1 MRAFTDDDCGSNTL
15 RCGGV
20 LNFNHLYYFHVIA
33 SEGSIRAAAER
44 LHVTQPT
51 VSEQL
56 RALER
61 SLGVELFERTSGGL
75 KLTQAGQ
82 EAFQHTTTM
91 FVAGERLAEALGQRG
106 SVPEVLLRVGVSAGT
121 ARTLAADFLMP
132 VLTVEQCRPSIRT
145 GDFHELLRGVRANE
159 LDVVIGETEP
169 AEMARAG
176 LTVELIHRPLLVAI
190 APPDLVPEPGWKN
203 VRLIEY
209 RASSVYQR
217 EVENYLEANSLRPHV
232 MGDVD
237 DAFLMLESVL
247 RGELIAI
254 VPKNVARQALLA
266 RQVKVLAELTPTA
279 AGVYA
284 IYPANDTLQLARTA
298 VARLI
303 ENARSRFQGF

>member
-1 MRAFTDDDCGSNTL
+1 L
-15 RCGGV
+15 

-33 SEGSIRAAAER
+33 TEGSIRAAAER
-44 LHVTQPT
+44 LRVTQPT

-56 RALER
+56 RILER
-61 SLGVELFERTSGGL
+61 SLGVELFERAPGGL

-91 FVAGERLAEALGQRG
+91 FVAGERLAEALGQRD

-145 GDFHELLRGVRANE
+145 GDFHELLRGVRGNE
-159 LDVVIGETEP
+159 LDVVIGEAEP
-169 AEMARAG
+169 AEVARAG

-190 APPDLVPEPGWKN
+190 GKLDFTPEPGWKN
-203 VRLIEY
+203 VRLLEY
-209 RASSVYQR
+209 RPTSVYHW
-217 EVENYLEANSLRPHV
+217 EVETYLQANNLRPHV

-237 DAFLMLESVL
+237 DAFLMLESVQ
-247 RGELIAI
+247 RGGLVAF
-254 VPKNVARQALLA
+254 VPKNVARQALLGG
-266 RQVKVLAELTPTA
+266 QVKVLAELTPTA

-284 IYPANDTLQLARTA
+284 IYPANNTLQLARTA
-298 VARLI
+298 VERLI
-303 ENARSRFQGF
+303 QNARQSFQGF

>member
-1 MRAFTDDDCGSNTL
+1 M
-15 RCGGV
+15 

-33 SEGSIRAAAER
+33 TEGSIRAAAER
-44 LHVTQPT
+44 LRVTQPT

-56 RALER
+56 RILER
-61 SLGVELFERTSGGL
+61 SLGVELFERASGGL

-91 FVAGERLAEALGQRG
+91 FVAGERLVEALGQRD
-106 SVPEVLLRVGVSAGT
+106 SMPEVLLRVGVSAGT

-145 GDFHELLRGVRANE
+145 GDFHELLRGVRGNE

-169 AEMARAG
+169 AEVARAG
-176 LTVELIHRPLLVAI
+176 LTVELIHRPLLVAV
-190 APPDLVPEPGWKN
+190 ALADFTPEPGWKN
-203 VRLIEY
+203 VRLLEY
-209 RASSVYQR
+209 RATSVYHW
-217 EVENYLEANSLRPHV
+217 EVESYLQANSLRPAV

-247 RGELIAI
+247 RGGLVAF
-254 VPKNVARQALLA
+254 VPKNIARQALVDQKL
-266 RQVKVLAELTPTA
+266 RIIGELTPTE

-284 IYPANDTLQLARTA
+284 IYPSDNSLQLARLA
-298 VARLI
+298 VQRLI
-303 ENARSRFQGF
+303 ENARSSFQGF